1 MNSGKNAAGGRNN
14 NRHGAKSYSVSVQA
28 KAQSRTCC
36 SFCWLVLTLN
46 PTLEGMGE
54 RDSTTFRAHLKKEHG
69 LRDEIQP

>member
-1 MNSGKNAAGGRNN
+1 MDSGKNMAGGRNN
-14 NRHGAKSYSVSVQA
+14 NRHRAKAYSVSVLA
-28 KAQSRTCC
+28 RPQSSTNC

-46 PTLEGMGE
+46 PTLEGMDE